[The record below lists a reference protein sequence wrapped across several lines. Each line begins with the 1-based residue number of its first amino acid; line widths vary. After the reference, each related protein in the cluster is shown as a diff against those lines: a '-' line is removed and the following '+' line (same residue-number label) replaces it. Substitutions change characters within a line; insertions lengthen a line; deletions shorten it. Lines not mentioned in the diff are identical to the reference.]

1 MIRID
6 ERMYRTGEVATL
18 IGHNLAYVH
27 ALIES
32 GRLHAKR
39 LVAPNGRKGQWRVY
53 PQSLREWL
61 GVPEPRENR
70 RRPKR
75 IEREV
80 AQLAAMMST
89 PQAAP

>member
-6 ERMYRTGEVATL
+6 ERMYTTGEVAAIT
-18 IGHNLAYVH
+18 GHRLAYVH

-39 LVAPNGRKGQWRVY
+39 LVAPNGRKGQWRIY

-75 IEREV
+75 IEMEV
-80 AQLAAMMST
+80 EKLKVIMGGQ
-89 PQAAP
+89 P